1 MPDEK
6 PMNDDPP
13 GSAFDSGPDT
23 PPAPAYPL
31 GDDLADGAAPKPPL
45 HDGVVAAIRA
55 MIFDGE
61 LIGGQRVPEKQ
72 LCEKLSISR
81 TPLREAL
88 KVLASE
94 GLLVLLPNRGA
105 RVSRLTAEDV
115 DEMFPVMGALEGLA
129 GEIACQRISDDDIDE
144 IRALHYQMAAHHKR
158 KELSEYFA
166 LNQQIHGKI
175 MAATGNA
182 TLGGIYA
189 SLAGRIRMARYRAN
203 FSQSRWDQAM
213 AEHEEILEA
222 LSQRDG
228 AGLTR
233 ILRTHLENTCE
244 TVKAVIGDGE
254 PEP

>member
-1 MPDEK
+1 
-6 PMNDDPP
+6 MNDNPPDPAP
-13 GSAFDSGPDT
+13 GSSQN
-23 PPAPAYPL
+23 
-31 GDDLADGAAPKPPL
+31 LADDGASKPPL
-45 HDGVVAAIRA
+45 HDEVVASIRD
-55 MIFDGE
+55 MIFNGE
-61 LIGGQRVPEKQ
+61 LIGGQRVPERL

-105 RVSRLTAEDV
+105 RVARLTTAEV

-129 GEIACQRISDDDIDE
+129 GEIACRMISDDEIDE

-158 KELSEYFA
+158 GELGEYFA
-166 LNQQIHGKI
+166 ANQQIHGKI

-182 TLGGIYA
+182 TLGGLYA

-203 FSQSRWDQAM
+203 FSQTRWDQAM
-213 AEHEEILEA
+213 AEHEEILAA
-222 LSQRDG
+222 LAERDG
-228 AGLTR
+228 PRLTR
-233 ILRTHLENTCE
+233 ILTTHLENTCL

-254 PEP
+254 TDQ